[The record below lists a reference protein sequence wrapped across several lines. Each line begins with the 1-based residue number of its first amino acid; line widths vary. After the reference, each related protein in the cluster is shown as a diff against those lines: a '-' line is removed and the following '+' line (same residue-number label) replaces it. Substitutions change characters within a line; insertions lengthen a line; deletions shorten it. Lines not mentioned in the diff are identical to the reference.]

1 MTDKHIF
8 LCIDET
14 QKKMS
19 TPVVVDESSDED
31 WTAYES
37 YEERILDLERR
48 LRSHQA
54 FFGKRIIENDFIIF
68 YIILN
73 KNLRFLL
80 TYSSRG
86 NHLS

>member
-19 TPVVVDESSDED
+19 APVADESSDED
-31 WTAYES
+31 WTAHES
-37 YEERILDLERR
+37 SEERILDLERR

-54 FFGKRIIENDFIIF
+54 FFGKRIQSDTITPLECI
-68 YIILN
+68 
-73 KNLRFLL
+73 
-80 TYSSRG
+80 
-86 NHLS
+86 

>member
-1 MTDKHIF
+1 MTDKQIF

-19 TPVVVDESSDED
+19 VPVVVVDESSDED

-37 YEERILDLERR
+37 SEERILDLERR

-54 FFGKRIIENDFIIF
+54 FFGKRGQTDAIF
-68 YIILN
+68 PLECI
-73 KNLRFLL
+73 
-80 TYSSRG
+80 
-86 NHLS
+86 